1 MSGSDSFNERK
12 HPGKSLRRSE
22 SHYRAVAEATSDGI
36 ITINS
41 ESTILLVNPATEKI
55 FGYTTKELLGRQLTM
70 LMPEYHR
77 HLHRQG
83 IARYLKTGKR
93 HIEWGA
99 VQLPGLHKSGEEIA
113 LDISFL
119 EFVKDGKRFFTG
131 IVRPVVERNQTRQ
144 VIRDDPEL
152 LSAMVNQTSVG
163 ISMVDTHGRFTFA
176 NEKYCQLVGRTSD
189 ELLKIKMADITHED
203 DRRDNLSLFE
213 NAIANGKSFE
223 IEERYVRPDGTCVW
237 VHNCVTVL
245 HDANG
250 EQWGVMAVTLDL
262 TKNKGGPF
270 TDPALQSI

>member
-1 MSGSDSFNERK
+1 MSGSDNLNEHKR
-12 HPGKSLRRSE
+12 HRKSLGRSD

-70 LMPEYHR
+70 LMPEYYR
-77 HLHRQG
+77 HLHRHG
-83 IARYLKTGKR
+83 IARYLETGKR

-99 VQLPGLHKSGEEIA
+99 VQLPGLHKTGEEIA
-113 LDISFL
+113 LEISFL

-131 IVRPVVERNQTRQ
+131 IVRPVAERSHTRQ

-152 LSAMVNQTSVG
+152 LSAIVNQTSVG
-163 ISMVDTHGRFTFA
+163 ISVVDTQGRFTFA
-176 NEKYCQLVGRTSD
+176 NEKYCQIVGRTSD
-189 ELLKIKMADITHED
+189 ELLTIKMADITHED
-203 DRRDNLSLFE
+203 DRSDNLSLFE
-213 NAIANGKSFE
+213 NAIADGKSFE
-223 IEERYVRPDGTCVW
+223 IEERYVRPDGTYVW

-245 HDANG
+245 LDANG

-262 TKNKGGPF
+262 
-270 TDPALQSI
+270 ASSRSIRIEEPRVDRL

>member
-1 MSGSDSFNERK
+1 MSGSDSSNEHK

-41 ESTILLVNPATEKI
+41 QSTILLVNPAAEKI

-83 IARYLKTGKR
+83 ISRYLKTGKR

-113 LDISFL
+113 LEISFL
-119 EFVKDGKRFFTG
+119 EFVKDGQRFFTG
-131 IVRPVVERNQTRQ
+131 IVRPVVERNQTAQ
-144 VIRDDPEL
+144 VIGADHAL
-152 LSAMVNQTSVG
+152 LSAIVNQTSVG
-163 ISMVDTHGRFTFA
+163 ISVVDTQGRFTFA
-176 NEKYCQLVGRTSD
+176 NERYCQIVGRTSD
-189 ELLKIKMADITHED
+189 ELLKSKMVDITHED

-213 NAIANGKSFE
+213 RAITNGESFE
-223 IEERYVRPDGTCVW
+223 IDERYVRPDGKCVW

-262 TKNKGGPF
+262 TSSKEGPF

>member
-12 HPGKSLRRSE
+12 HNGKSLRRSE

-41 ESTILLVNPATEKI
+41 QSTILLVNPAAEKI

-83 IARYLKTGKR
+83 IARYLETGKR
-93 HIEWGA
+93 HLEWGA

-113 LDISFL
+113 LEISFL
-119 EFVKDGKRFFTG
+119 EFVKDGQRFFTG
-131 IVRPVVERNQTRQ
+131 IVRRVAERNHTRE
-144 VIRDDPEL
+144 VIRDDHEL
-152 LSAMVNQTSVG
+152 LWAIVNQTSVG
-163 ISMVDTHGRFTFA
+163 ISVVDPGGRFTFA
-176 NEKYCQLVGRTSD
+176 NEKYCQIVGRTSD

-203 DRRDNLSLFE
+203 DLRENHSLFE
-213 NAIANGKSFE
+213 RAIANGEGFE

-262 TKNKGGPF
+262 TKSIESSSM
-270 TDPALQSI
+270 DPALHST

>member
-12 HPGKSLRRSE
+12 LDGKSLRRSE

-41 ESTILLVNPATEKI
+41 QSTILLVNPAAEKI
-55 FGYTTKELLGRQLTM
+55 FGYTTRELLGRQLTM

-83 IARYLKTGKR
+83 IARYLETGNR
-93 HIEWGA
+93 HLEWGA

-113 LDISFL
+113 LEISFL
-119 EFVKDGKRFFTG
+119 EFVKDGQRFFTG
-131 IVRPVVERNQTRQ
+131 IVRRVAERNHTRE
-144 VIRDDPEL
+144 VIRDDHEL
-152 LSAMVNQTSVG
+152 LRAIVNQTSVG
-163 ISMVDTHGRFTFA
+163 ISVVDPGGRFTFA
-176 NEKYCQLVGRTSD
+176 NEKYCQIVGRTSD
-189 ELLKIKMADITHED
+189 ELLKIKMADITHKD
-203 DRRDNLSLFE
+203 DLRENHSLFE
-213 NAIANGKSFE
+213 RAIANGEGFE

-262 TKNKGGPF
+262 TKSIESSS
-270 TDPALQSI
+270 TDPALHST

>member
-1 MSGSDSFNERK
+1 MAGSESFNEHNK
-12 HPGKSLRRSE
+12 HPKSLRRSE

-70 LMPEYHR
+70 LMPEYYR

-83 IARYLKTGKR
+83 IGRYVETGKR

-113 LDISFL
+113 LEISFL
-119 EFVKDGKRFFTG
+119 EFIKDGKRFFTG
-131 IVRPVVERNQTRQ
+131 IVRPVRERNHTRQ

-152 LSAMVNQTSVG
+152 LSAIVNQTSVG
-163 ISMVDTHGRFTFA
+163 ISVVDTQGRFTFA
-176 NEKYCQLVGRTSD
+176 NEKYCQIVGRTSD
-189 ELLKIKMADITHED
+189 ELLTIKMADITHED
-203 DRRDNLSLFE
+203 DRRDNRLLFE
-213 NAIANGKSFE
+213 NAVANGKSFE
-223 IEERYVRPDGTCVW
+223 IEERYVRPDGTYVW

-245 HDANG
+245 RDANG

-262 TKNKGGPF
+262 
-270 TDPALQSI
+270 ASSRSIRIEEPRVDRL